1 MSDIRYIGYFL
12 QKAHRASPSVGF
24 FVESEPEK
32 KNMKQLLY
40 VEIESV
46 FRRVMHKSFLPDLVA
61 DVLSFKIFAQ
71 WVLHSKG
78 FSDVNIW
85 QIRHRS
91 LSSSIDFFGITFLE
105 GAKLSRDRNG
115 CWLKE
120 TNWSGKGFSKN
131 KKNHC
136 LNGFFGSFAVNGIR
150 INYFRQYWI
159 AKLTTIIR
167 MYNNNYYMYLKPE
180 IYQNV

>member
-46 FRRVMHKSFLPDLVA
+46 FRRVMHKPFLPDLVA

-71 WVLHSKG
+71 
-78 FSDVNIW
+78 
-85 QIRHRS
+85 
-91 LSSSIDFFGITFLE
+91 
-105 GAKLSRDRNG
+105 
-115 CWLKE
+115 
-120 TNWSGKGFSKN
+120 
-131 KKNHC
+131 
-136 LNGFFGSFAVNGIR
+136 
-150 INYFRQYWI
+150 
-159 AKLTTIIR
+159 
-167 MYNNNYYMYLKPE
+167 
-180 IYQNV
+180 

>member
-1 MSDIRYIGYFL
+1 
-12 QKAHRASPSVGF
+12 
-24 FVESEPEK
+24 
-32 KNMKQLLY
+32 MKQLLY

-46 FRRVMHKSFLPDLVA
+46 FRRVMHKPFLPDLVA

-167 MYNNNYYMYLKPE
+167 MYNNNYYMYLI